1 MEITTI
7 ILPHYSIISWR
18 YNTKIICSFTWKV
31 CKFAIKRGSKNFS
44 WSSQKNR
51 TPSAKHLSQTP
62 FFRFRLRA
70 SPVIESFLLK
80 LKTITTCLEHDIFHN
95 NLKGNIMDTSIL
107 TNTVAGCYQNRNTS
121 QTFFVG
127 IISPPKISANCPWR
141 SQF

>member
-7 ILPHYSIISWR
+7 MLPHYSII
-18 YNTKIICSFTWKV
+18 CSFTKKV
-31 CKFAIKRGSKNFS
+31 CKSAIKRDSKFFS

-127 IISPPKISANCPWR
+127 IISPPKISTNCSWW